1 MGCSTSQPVPV
12 IPDVLITQASLT
24 IPRLVDEEELKRRAA
39 KIRSKAAEKH
49 GVIDIRLEGTG
60 CYLRGDFRVYLPAPI
75 VDQHQHQLNR
85 VPQQH
90 HALPQVRYPTQRSDD
105 YYRQVRGQYKKG
117 SLPAKR
123 NNDRVELEKA
133 VQELLKPELLLMTYQ
148 MAGARA
154 QQRSQ

>member
-49 GVIDIRLEGTG
+49 GVIDIRLE
-60 CYLRGDFRVYLPAPI
+60 